1 MQIKTKFRS
10 HHTFARIAK
19 FKKTMTANAANYIG
33 KGKTCSLFVGKQTD
47 RAIIEISFE
56 IIRVLKINYPLV
68 QLHHSLVYV

>member
-1 MQIKTKFRS
+1 MQIKTKFRF
-10 HHTFARIAK
+10 HHNPARIAK

-56 IIRVLKINYPLV
+56 IIRVLKINYPLI